1 MALST
6 KSYLNLSALAY
17 IDFDDSAKGK
27 DIKHLVDDRIIKE
40 DDLDNLG
47 LSALKDSSNP
57 LHSYKLISFQPN
69 TASGFAAV
77 AFWM

>member
-27 DIKHLVDDRIIKE
+27 DIKHLVDDRMILITPDSPPSKMP
-40 DDLDNLG
+40 LILF
-47 LSALKDSSNP
+47 ALTN
-57 LHSYKLISFQPN
+57 
-69 TASGFAAV
+69 
-77 AFWM
+77 